1 MARKRSLDG
10 GPAVAQLILD
20 HAAQLFYSR
29 GYEQASIRDLADS
42 AGISPSTVY
51 HHFQNKQ
58 EIAYQ
63 VLVRFMRDFNEA
75 TIPVMHGSAQS
86 ATSRITEA
94 IRLHIEISDKRRPEL
109 LRLRGFRSILS
120 EAQGREVTN
129 MELEYHAAMKGL
141 IIEGCRAGEFRT
153 PDATLATMAVLD
165 MLNGVRSW
173 FRQDGVLSLSE
184 VVHIYTAMVH
194 KLLADVTQAPGGRR

>member
-10 GPAVAQLILD
+10 GPAVAPLILD
-20 HAAQLFYSR
+20 QAAQLFYSK
-29 GYEQASIRDLADS
+29 GYEQASIRDLAES

-51 HHFQNKQ
+51 HHFENKQ

-63 VLVRFMRDFNEA
+63 VIIRFMRDFNGV
-75 TIPVMHGSAQS
+75 TIPVMRNPEH
-86 ATSRITEA
+86 TVLLRITEA
-94 IRLHIEISDKRRPEL
+94 VRLHIEISDKRRPEL

-120 EAQGREVTN
+120 ETQGREVTSL
-129 MELEYHAAMKGL
+129 ELAYHDAMKGL
-141 IIEGCRAGEFRT
+141 IIEGCESGKFFT
-153 PDATLATMAVLD
+153 PNATLATMAVLD

-173 FRQDGVLSLSE
+173 FSQDGILSLSE

-194 KLLADVTQAPGGRR
+194 KLLAS

>member
-1 MARKRSLDG
+1 VARKRSLDG

-20 HAAQLFYSR
+20 HAAQLFYSK

-58 EIAYQ
+58 EIAYR
-63 VLVRFMRDFNEA
+63 VLVRFMRDFNDA
-75 TIPVMHGSAQS
+75 TIPVMRDSAQS
-86 ATSRITEA
+86 AASRITEA

-120 EAQGREVTN
+120 EAQGREVTH
-129 MELEYHAAMKGL
+129 MEIEYHDAVKGL
-141 IIEGCRAGEFRT
+141 IIEGCQAGEFRT
-153 PDATLATMAVLD
+153 PDPTLATMAVLD

-173 FRQDGVLSLSE
+173 FRQDGVLTLSE

-194 KLLADVTQAPGGRR
+194 KLLADVTQAPGGGR